1 MFRVYVEPP
10 GSKLQGDL
18 SKEMEPLAGQKSAET
33 VHCRIIFPALLPP
46 SQKTTAVKID
56 LCANHRFG
64 RTVSHRYQNPREI
77 ELQQLY
83 TKLSDRKKFTDSAT
97 TASTDRLDRE
107 ARTVARQLR
116 ACSDSKPDRLTRK
129 PPSVQ
134 TDLSLLKP
142 PKAQEPSKGGSVGHL
157 NFPIL
162 GSYRSMATVVDSVS
176 EVAHKLTPIREY
188 PSQHSCSYLERTK
201 KRADAMRESTRSI
214 LVNEGHSEIANN
226 ESRSKRELDTFSQLS
241 SLRAGSVRS
250 SATSLLT
257 RRSVRLKDP
266 TKTF

>member
-1 MFRVYVEPP
+1 MFRVYVEPS
-10 GSKLQGDL
+10 GSRLQGDL
-18 SKEMEPLAGQKSAET
+18 SIEMEPLAGRKSAET
-33 VHCRIIFPALLPP
+33 VHSRISFPALLPP
-46 SQKTTAVKID
+46 SQKSTAVKID
-56 LCANHRFG
+56 LCASHRFG
-64 RTVSHRYQNPREI
+64 RIVSDRYQNPREI

-97 TASTDRLDRE
+97 TASTDRLDRQ
-107 ARTVARQLR
+107 ARTVAQQLR
-116 ACSDSKPDRLTRK
+116 ALSESKPDRLTRK

-162 GSYRSMATVVDSVS
+162 GTYRSMATVVDSVS

-188 PSQHSCSYLERTK
+188 PLQHSCSYLERTK
-201 KRADAMRESTRSI
+201 KRAEAMRENTRSI
-214 LVNEGHSEIANN
+214 LVDEGHRDITNH
-226 ESRSKRELDTFSQLS
+226 ESRSKRELDTVSQLS

-250 SATSLLT
+250 SATSQLT

-266 TKTF
+266 TTTF